1 MESFFFPIIEREKN
15 LPFYVTC
22 IGEADPQPEINR
34 LEGYRCPQI
43 LLCSDGSGVL
53 RTERGET
60 PITAGTAFFI
70 PAGLPHTYFKTDD
83 VWKTHYVSFAGY
95 AADIVLRQLGLT
107 DAGVYPVDLGIM
119 SSIFRRLISTLK
131 ADKFYGGYTA
141 SAIVYEYII
150 EFNRCIVGADNR
162 SSADSASLTP
172 VLNYIDAHY
181 SELIELETLC
191 GLIQV
196 SPQYLCRLFRKR
208 LGIRPLEYVTRRRI
222 QQAKVYLREGKGSI
236 KEIAQAVGYGDAG
249 YFSAVFKRS
258 EGISPRDYIRREI

>member
-34 LEGYRCPQI
+34 PEGYHCPQI
-43 LLCSDGSGVL
+43 LLCSEGSGVL
-53 RTERGET
+53 RTEDSER
-60 PITAGTAFFI
+60 PITAGTAFFL
-70 PAGLPHTYFKTDD
+70 PAGLPHTYFQTDD

-107 DAGVYPVDLGIM
+107 DAGVYPVDLGVM
-119 SSIFRRLISTLK
+119 RSIFQRLINTLRS
-131 ADKFYGGYTA
+131 DKFYGGYTA
-141 SAIVYEYII
+141 SAIMYEYII
-150 EFNRCIVGADNR
+150 EFNRSLIGAESR
-162 SSADSASLTP
+162 SSSEGASLTP
-172 VLNYIDAHY
+172 VLNFIDAHY

-196 SPQYLCRLFRKR
+196 TPQYLCRLFRKR

-222 QQAKVYLREGKGSI
+222 QQAKVYLREGNKSI
-236 KEIAQAVGYGDAG
+236 KEVALAVGYGDAG

-258 EGISPRDYIRREI
+258 EGISPRDYIRRKI

>member
-1 MESFFFPIIEREKN
+1 MESFFFPIIERERN

-22 IGEADPQPEINR
+22 IGEADPQHEINR
-34 LEGYRCPQI
+34 PEGYHCPQI
-43 LLCSDGSGVL
+43 LLCSEGSGVL
-53 RTERGET
+53 ITEDGERSVN
-60 PITAGTAFFI
+60 AGTAFFL
-70 PAGLPHTYFKTDD
+70 PAGLPHTYHQTDD
-83 VWKTHYVSFAGY
+83 IWKVHYVSFEGY

-107 DAGVYPVDLGIM
+107 DAKVYPVDLGVM
-119 SSIFRRLISTLK
+119 RSIFQRLINTLRY
-131 ADKFYGGYTA
+131 DKFYGGFAA

-150 EFNRCIVGADNR
+150 EFNRRMDGAESR
-162 SSADSASLTP
+162 SSTEGASLTP

-196 SPQYLCRLFRKR
+196 TPQYLCRLFRRR

-222 QQAKVYLREGKGSI
+222 QQAKVYLREGSKSI